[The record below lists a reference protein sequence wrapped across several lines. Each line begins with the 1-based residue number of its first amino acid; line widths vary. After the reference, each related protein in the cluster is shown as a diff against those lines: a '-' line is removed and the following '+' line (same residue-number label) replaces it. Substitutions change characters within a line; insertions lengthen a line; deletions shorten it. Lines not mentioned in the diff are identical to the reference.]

1 MSTSDWVLA
10 VDSSDQISPAS
21 KRLIDQDRVPMNGY
35 EIETVDRVSAVYRD
49 MIAGIW
55 WD

>member
-1 MSTSDWVLA
+1 
-10 VDSSDQISPAS
+10 
-21 KRLIDQDRVPMNGY
+21 MNGY

-55 WD
+55 WDQWLGAVSRTPRDA